1 MARAVEADV
10 VRFDRET
17 FLTQVWDYGP
27 GDHVTVLAPTTGG
40 KTHLSYQL
48 LGQSATPEC
57 PAVVMVMKPRDKAT
71 EQWTKRL
78 DFETVRDWPPPVT
91 KGLFR
96 DKKVRGWTVWP
107 RHVYDPELDDPRH
120 RALFRKVI
128 LDSYKKGNRIL
139 FADET
144 YSLEEELGLST
155 ELRTVWTKGAAMGCG
170 MWAASQRP
178 AYISKWAYQAHHLF
192 LGGEPDEDT
201 QRRLSEIGAAVDAGK
216 VRWLLPRLGKWEFL
230 YINRDEKAMCIV
242 GA

>member
-1 MARAVEADV
+1 MARAVEADIK
-10 VRFDRET
+10 RFDRET

-27 GDHVTVLAPTTGG
+27 GDHVTVMAPTTGG

-48 LGQSATPEC
+48 LGMSATPEN
-57 PAVVMVMKPRDKAT
+57 PAVVIVTKPRDKAT

-78 DFETVRDWPPPVT
+78 DFETVRSWPPPTT
-91 KGLFR
+91 KKLFR
-96 DKKVRGWTVWP
+96 DKPIRGWTLWP
-107 RHVYDPELDDPRH
+107 RHVYDPVVDDAQHHAIFR
-120 RALFRKVI
+120 RAI
-128 LDSYKKGNRIL
+128 LDSYKRGDRIL

-144 YSLEEELGLST
+144 YSLENELGLSS

-170 MWAASQRP
+170 MWAATQRP
-178 AYISKWAYQAHHLF
+178 AHISRWAYQAHHLF

-216 VRWLLPRLGKWEFL
+216 VRWILPRLGKWEFL